1 MRLAECKLQ
10 IKIQITNIRDCN
22 SEHSSDTSSDRS
34 GKSDIYSA
42 KSDSYVRSDI
52 VLHNVHTSDK
62 SDNISIYS
70 SEKSDT
76 YSDKSSTFSDPLRL
90 GRPVDEGGDRVVYEV
105 NGHNYNITRKKRNN

>member
-42 KSDSYVRSDI
+42 KSYSNVRSDV
-52 VLHNVHTSDK
+52 VLHNAHTSDK

-70 SEKSDT
+70 S
-76 YSDKSSTFSDPLRL
+76 DKSNTFSDPMRL
-90 GRPVDEGGDRVVYEV
+90 GRPVDEGGDSVVYEV
-105 NGHNYNITRKKRNN
+105 NGHNYNITRKIRNNF